1 MKLVTPDF
9 GLIFWMSLTFLTV
22 LFLLSKF
29 AWKPIMKMISER
41 EKNIEEALQSA
52 ERAKNEM
59 AKLQSN
65 NEQLLREAQK
75 ERDELL
81 KSAREARE
89 QMILEAKSKA
99 NEEAARMIALAKEA
113 IHNERMA
120 AITELKNQVAK
131 LSLEVAEK
139 LIKKQLSSD
148 ASQQELANKMIDD
161 IKLN

>member
-1 MKLVTPDF
+1 MKLITPEF

-89 QMILEAKSKA
+89 QMILEAKTKA

>member
-113 IHNERMA
+113 IYNERMA
-120 AITELKNQVAK
+120 AITELKNQVAR

>member
-41 EKNIEEALQSA
+41 EKNIEEALKSA

-65 NEQLLREAQK
+65 NEQLLREAQA

-89 QMILEAKSKA
+89 LMISEAKSKA

-113 IHNERMA
+113 INNERMA
-120 AITELKNQVAK
+120 AITDLKNQVAK

-139 LIKKQLSSD
+139 LIKKQLSND